1 MTSYRDPA
9 FHERLA
15 ASADA
20 RKKALDRLKAKPAV
34 DPAVVAARQAAEAAR
49 QAALAEKSAE
59 KKRLAEE
66 AKAAK
71 AAAAAEREAAAAAA
85 KPAPKA
91 ELTEAEKKLA
101 RDLRYA
107 ARKGRK

>member
-1 MTSYRDPA
+1 MSSYRDPA

-20 RKKALDRLKAKPAV
+20 RKKALDRLKAKPAL
-34 DPAVVAARQAAEAAR
+34 DPAIIAERQAAEAAR

-66 AKAAK
+66 AKLAK
-71 AAAAAEREAAAAAA
+71 AAAAAEREAAALAA
-85 KPAPKA
+85 KPAPKP
-91 ELTEAEKKLA
+91 ELTEAEKKA
-101 RDLRYA
+101 ERDRRYA

>member
-1 MTSYRDPA
+1 MSSYRDPA
-9 FHERLA
+9 FNERLA

-20 RKKALDRLKAKPAV
+20 RKKALDRLKTKPPI
-34 DPAVVAARQAAEAAR
+34 DPAVVAERQAAEAAR

-71 AAAAAEREAAAAAA
+71 AAAAAERQAAAAAA
-85 KPAPKA
+85 KPVPKP
-91 ELTEAEKKLA
+91 ELTEAEKKA
-101 RDLRYA
+101 ERDRRYA